1 MPSTRLKPGDPGG
14 PALDQTL
21 TFMKVLWRL
30 EHALERTSKR
40 MEDTHGVTGPQRL
53 ALRIIGV
60 KPDIGPV
67 ELAQALHLHPST
79 VTGVLQRLEVAKL
92 ITRSPH
98 AKDGRRMH
106 LRVTRAGARLNSP
119 SAPGTIE
126 AAIRKA
132 LRRVSPRD
140 RRTAIAVLTR
150 LAT

>member
-1 MPSTRLKPGDPGG
+1 
-14 PALDQTL
+14 
-21 TFMKVLWRL
+21 MKVLWRL

-67 ELAQALHLHPST
+67 ELAEALHLHPST
-79 VTGVLQRLEVAKL
+79 VTGVLQRLEAAKL

-98 AKDGRRMH
+98 AEDGRRMH
-106 LRVTRAGARLNSP
+106 LRVTRAGARLNRP

-150 LAT
+150 LATDLLDGADGHGAARSRRA